1 MMIYN
6 ELKSFLLEKMRMSH
20 IYQPVMIKHLL
31 RNHGVASDSDIAK
44 EISLQDPTQIE
55 YYQNITNNMVG
66 KVLRNHKI
74 VDKNKKEY
82 ALNGFSD
89 LTQDQ
94 IIELINICNAKLEQ
108 YIDKRGEAI
117 WQHRSKSREP
127 ISGSIKYEVLKRARF
142 RCELCGCMDSEKALE
157 VDHIVPKNL
166 GGEDSINNYQA
177 LCYSCN
183 AMKRDHD
190 STDFRSLDTQYA
202 HREQDCLFCK
212 IEKNRIVEENSLAY
226 LIMDGY
232 PVTPMHMLVIP
243 KRHFGEYFDIFQPEL
258 NAIQDLLVKGKEMA
272 KKNDK
277 SISGFNIGINSGQ
290 AAGQTIFHCHTHL
303 IPRREND
310 VENPRGGVRHL
321 MPGKGYYKK

>member
-1 MMIYN
+1 MEYIQ
-6 ELKSFLLEKMRMSH
+6 LKSFLLEKMRMSH

-31 RNHGVASDSDIAK
+31 RNNGVSSDTNIAK

-66 KVLRNHKI
+66 KVLRSHKI
-74 VDKNKKEY
+74 VDKNKKDY
-82 ALNGFSD
+82 ALNGFAD
-89 LTQDQ
+89 LSEDQ
-94 IIELINICNAKLEQ
+94 ITELINICNNKLEQ
-108 YIDKRGEAI
+108 YIDKRGQAI
-117 WQHRSKSREP
+117 WQHRSRSREP

-190 STDFRSLDTQYA
+190 STDFRDLDTQYA
-202 HREQDCLFCK
+202 HRVESCIFCK
-212 IEKNRIVEENSLAY
+212 MEQGRIIEENNLAY
-226 LIMDGY
+226 LVLDNY

-243 KRHFGEYFDIFQPEL
+243 KRHFKEYFDIFQPEL
-258 NAIQDLLVKGKEMA
+258 NAIQGLLKKGKEIA
-272 KKNDK
+272 LKEDK
-277 SISGFNIGINSGQ
+277 TVSGFNIGINSGQ

-310 VENPRGGVRHL
+310 VENPKGGIRHL
-321 MPGKGYYKK
+321 MPGKGYY